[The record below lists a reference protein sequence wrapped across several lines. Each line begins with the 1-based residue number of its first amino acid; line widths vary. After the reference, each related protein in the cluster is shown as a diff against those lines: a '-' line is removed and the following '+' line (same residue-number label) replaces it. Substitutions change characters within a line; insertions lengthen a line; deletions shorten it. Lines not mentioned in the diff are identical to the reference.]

1 MALVPGYEQDVFISY
16 AHVDDEPFFDAAG
29 PDQSAGW
36 VTRFVRLLKNE
47 LAQKVG
53 RLDGFTVWF
62 DSHNLR
68 GNHTLNEEIAA
79 RLDRAANFVAIL
91 SPSYVASRWC
101 QDEARL
107 FARRFAGDLTGRVF
121 VVEKAPLDDDA
132 AVPQALTDRVN
143 YRFWYRDRNDQPRT
157 FAKPMPQQEEIQY
170 FRQVEDIARD
180 IHRQLKVMGRRPAD
194 LSLALA
200 QHRATGLPTGI
211 ASNGGNGAG
220 VAFLAEV
227 TDDLEFRRLELRR
240 YLEQQGVLVLPQ
252 GSLPLGRAQ
261 MEAALD
267 ADLARSRVFVQLLGP
282 MPGKMPP
289 DVPDGYGW
297 LQVDLARR
305 RGIRILQWRNPELDL
320 AGIEWPRHR
329 ELLQLETVQETSLE
343 TFKSAVVAGL
353 APPPPPAPPPV
364 TGARPFVFLNTEPRH
379 GEIAAE
385 IRAAIGSQAVLAEP
399 LRAGTAEEVRTD
411 FEQNLIDCDA
421 MVMVYADNA
430 GWARA
435 QLRAF
440 LKATPRRERPVRAIP
455 VIDAPAEPKP
465 ELGFHLPEMSSS
477 TATVVSDPRR
487 CPGSRR
493 YSDFDAVAQSA
504 PPLPRLATVRT
515 PRGRYL
521 LRARD
526 AGRRNGRPPW
536 AASSA
541 RGDRE
546 FGLGQILPGACG
558 FA

>member
-1 MALVPGYEQDVFISY
+1 MSFVPGYEQDVFISY

-29 PDQSAGW
+29 PDQSVGW
-36 VTRFVRLLKNE
+36 VARFVRLLKNE

-53 RLDGFTVWF
+53 RAEGFSVWL
-62 DSHNLR
+62 DSHDLR

-107 FARRFAGDLTGRVF
+107 FAQRFAGDLTGRVF
-121 VVEKAPLDDDA
+121 VVEKAPLDDDS
-132 AVPQALTDRVN
+132 AVPQALAGVVN
-143 YRFWYRDRNDQPRT
+143 YRFWYHDRNEQPRT

-170 FRQVEDIARD
+170 FRQIEDIARD

-194 LSLALA
+194 VPLAPP
-200 QHRATGLPTGI
+200 QRHTIEVPTSS
-211 ASNGGNGAG
+211 ASNGSNSTGG
-220 VAFLAEV
+220 AFLAEV

-240 YLEQQGVLVLPQ
+240 YLEQQGILVLPVA
-252 GSLPLGRAQ
+252 SLPLGRAQ

-267 ADLARSRVFVQLLGP
+267 ADLARSRLFVQLLGP
-282 MPGKMPP
+282 IPGKLPP

-297 LQVDLARR
+297 LQVDLALR
-305 RGIRILQWRNPELDL
+305 RGVRILQWRNPELDL

-329 ELLQLETVQETSLE
+329 ELLQLETVQATSLE
-343 TFKSAVVAGL
+343 TFKSAVVAAL
-353 APPPPPAPPPV
+353 APPPPPPPPRP
-364 TGARPFVFLNTEPRH
+364 TSGRPFVFLNTEPRH

-399 LRAGTAEEVRTD
+399 LRSGTAEEVRTD

-465 ELGFHLPEMSSS
+465 ELGFHLPEMVIIDGHSGIGPE
-477 TATVVSDPRR
+477 AL
-487 CPGSRR
+487 SRL
-493 YSDFDAVAQSA
+493 SEA
-504 PPLPRLATVRT
+504 L
-515 PRGRYL
+515 
-521 LRARD
+521 
-526 AGRRNGRPPW
+526 
-536 AASSA
+536 
-541 RGDRE
+541 
-546 FGLGQILPGACG
+546 GL
-558 FA
+558 